1 MFSLFHYFVVVV
13 VVTVFLSVR
22 VAHFHLVM
30 KEVIFVHKMIQE
42 VQHDGKERNEEKK
55 QARKQTYVQE
65 ANRGSWICFS
75 VSKNQG

>member
-1 MFSLFHYFVVVV
+1 
-13 VVTVFLSVR
+13 
-22 VAHFHLVM
+22 M

-55 QARKQTYVQE
+55 QARKQTSVQE